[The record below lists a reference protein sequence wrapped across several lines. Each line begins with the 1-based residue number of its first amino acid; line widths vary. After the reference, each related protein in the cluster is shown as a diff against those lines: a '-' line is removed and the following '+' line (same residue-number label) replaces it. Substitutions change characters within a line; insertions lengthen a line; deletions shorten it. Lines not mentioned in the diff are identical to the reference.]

1 MSRHKPAQSFISDL
15 WLVFQKGKV
24 VPNRGLPLLLPEWK
38 PGQKFRQGLA
48 QSFISGLCQVSLKVV
63 PNRGLLL
70 LLPEWKLGQM
80 FR

>member
-1 MSRHKPAQSFISDL
+1 MFPNRGLPLLLPAWKLTQMFRHKPAQSFFSDL

-24 VPNRGLPLLLPEWK
+24 
-38 PGQKFRQGLA
+38 
-48 QSFISGLCQVSLKVV
+48 I

-80 FR
+80 F